1 MTLENFFAEISTTF
15 KIYEETGD
23 LDRISIKGWVIDC
36 LRTFGKNI
44 CEQNEA
50 IIEIKNSQGN
60 LPENFKSLIL
70 ALKLNMDGCKV
81 LGDRKKAENSVIWRE
96 RIEKPAYF
104 DWITNEYVS
113 GCDASIVTEKVI
125 MNDQDV
131 EFYYKP
137 ENLSV
142 VKGFNKNSFEVDCI
156 NLHPSIR
163 NAYPHQ
169 ININNRTIQT
179 NFREG
184 RIYLQYNSLPMEDGE
199 IAIPEYTTG
208 SIVTYIENYVKIK
221 IAENLILNGKNP
233 TTVGQ
238 LLQMWLGKERE
249 YRNAA
254 KSEANFKGLNKNWIH
269 RYQKKLQINTARY
282 NLPKY

>member
-1 MTLENFFAEISTTF
+1 
-15 KIYEETGD
+15 
-23 LDRISIKGWVIDC
+23 
-36 LRTFGKNI
+36 
-44 CEQNEA
+44 
-50 IIEIKNSQGN
+50 
-60 LPENFKSLIL
+60 
-70 ALKLNMDGCKV
+70 
-81 LGDRKKAENSVIWRE
+81 
-96 RIEKPAYF
+96 
-104 DWITNEYVS
+104 
-113 GCDASIVTEKVI
+113 
-125 MNDQDV
+125 
-131 EFYYKP
+131 
-137 ENLSV
+137 
-142 VKGFNKNSFEVDCI
+142 
-156 NLHPSIR
+156 
-163 NAYPHQ
+163 
-169 ININNRTIQT
+169 
-179 NFREG
+179 
-184 RIYLQYNSLPMEDGE
+184 MEDGE